1 MSIKSLTL
9 RCDYDVGLLEDYAR
23 LRDLAIVPVPE
34 SYDQWYAE
42 AIIFR
47 SGKPTLILPEKLHPR
62 PFELKTIV
70 IAWDFS
76 RRAAHAIADSMP
88 ILERAKN
95 IRIVTVT
102 NEKVIDTKRSVEEL
116 TKNLSRHS
124 VDVVLDKVDADG
136 RPISAALESHALS
149 CGADLLVMGAYGLSL
164 PEVRSWRCNQE
175 HAVETAPPDLVLT
188 LTGMSTSGSP

>member
-62 PFELKTIV
+62 PFELKTSV

-76 RRAAHAIADSMP
+76 RRAARCDS
-88 ILERAKN
+88 RFNAN
-95 IRIVTVT
+95 
-102 NEKVIDTKRSVEEL
+102 
-116 TKNLSRHS
+116 SRKSKEYSNRYRH
-124 VDVVLDKVDADG
+124 
-136 RPISAALESHALS
+136 E
-149 CGADLLVMGAYGLSL
+149 
-164 PEVRSWRCNQE
+164 
-175 HAVETAPPDLVLT
+175 
-188 LTGMSTSGSP
+188 